1 LVALKS
7 VLYFSD
13 KLQIWEPKKG
23 SAIKNNLSNT
33 PYLKTMS
40 SIASSSRRDKTTP
53 KQHRCEICGKGFD
66 SLDTLDS
73 HKRLDHSESGK
84 SQSPAGVG

>member
-1 LVALKS
+1 
-7 VLYFSD
+7 
-13 KLQIWEPKKG
+13 
-23 SAIKNNLSNT
+23 
-33 PYLKTMS
+33 MS
-40 SIASSSRRDKTTP
+40 SSGSSSTGDRNKP

>member
-1 LVALKS
+1 M
-7 VLYFSD
+7 
-13 KLQIWEPKKG
+13 
-23 SAIKNNLSNT
+23 
-33 PYLKTMS
+33 MS
-40 SIASSSRRDKTTP
+40 SSGSSSTGDRSKP
-53 KQHRCEICGKGFD
+53 KQYLCEMCDKSFD